1 MNKSLGDYNIEK
13 SSSHNIKNI
22 VWTQKKSTNTEKLK
36 NKKNNP
42 NKKFQKDSYKNI
54 IYSIN
59 PKSKYTIKKVFKIE
73 EISDAEKLKNK
84 KNNPDKRF
92 QKSSAS
98 NCNIKQGFKRPG
110 R

>member
-13 SSSHNIKNI
+13 SSSYNIKNI
-22 VWTQKKSTNTEKLK
+22 VWTKKKSNIEKIT
-36 NKKNNP
+36 KNNF
-42 NKKFQKDSYKNI
+42 NKKFQKDSHKNI
-54 IYSIN
+54 IYGIN
-59 PKSKYTIKKVFKIE
+59 PKSKSTAKVFKIE

-84 KNNPDKRF
+84 KNNPNKKF
-92 QKSSAS
+92 QKASAS

>member
-13 SSSHNIKNI
+13 SSSQNIKNI
-22 VWTQKKSTNTEKLK
+22 IWTKKKSTDTEKLK
-36 NKKNNP
+36 NKK
-42 NKKFQKDSYKNI
+42 
-54 IYSIN
+54 IN
-59 PKSKYTIKKVFKIE
+59 PHKK
-73 EISDAEKLKNK
+73 
-84 KNNPDKRF
+84 F